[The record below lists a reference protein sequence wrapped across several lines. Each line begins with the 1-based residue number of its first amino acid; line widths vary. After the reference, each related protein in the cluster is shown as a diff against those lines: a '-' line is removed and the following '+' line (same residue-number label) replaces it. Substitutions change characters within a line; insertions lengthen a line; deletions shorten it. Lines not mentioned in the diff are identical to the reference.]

1 MNPEKPIIAISSE
14 KSQVLWGRGL
24 DHEDLYVENGQ
35 LCLVRVCAQG
45 MSVKKQT
52 GKRSGFQMSLLH
64 ILVSTPGML
73 CMFFSPLFSFT
84 FNLKMYIHAFIRD
97 GLFQD
102 SSRDPVFCFHLMDPE
117 SVSQVWRQVHLP
129 TELSC
134 RAAFIFEAGYEVVQA
149 ERKHL
154 F

>member
-1 MNPEKPIIAISSE
+1 MSS
-14 KSQVLWGRGL
+14 QGL
-24 DHEDLYVENGQ
+24 CTRHE
-35 LCLVRVCAQG
+35 R
-45 MSVKKQT
+45 KKT
-52 GKRSGFQMSLLH
+52 DWKETWFSNEFITYFGVNAWH
-64 ILVSTPGML
+64 VVHV
-73 CMFFSPLFSFT
+73 FSPLFSFT
-84 FNLKMYIHAFIRD
+84 FNLKMYIHAFIRG

-102 SSRDPVFCFHLMDPE
+102 SSWDPVFCFHLMDPE